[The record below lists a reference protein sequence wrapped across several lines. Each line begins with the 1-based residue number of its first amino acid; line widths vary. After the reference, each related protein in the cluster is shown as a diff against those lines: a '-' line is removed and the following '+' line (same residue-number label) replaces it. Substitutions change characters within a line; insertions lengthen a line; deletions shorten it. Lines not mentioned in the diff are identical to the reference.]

1 MTKLLEYKTRRF
13 VKQNRDDMDIETTHK
28 LSRTALA
35 YLLNLRHHGWTRDKP
50 YNIGQ
55 QNIISVICFFPQER
69 MFVIYE
75 FLNKKNCLTRQ
86 NFSKKPN
93 KKKTNFLRLLVIH
106 FSIYMILLY
115 AVVSRHAP
123 VL

>member
-50 YNIGQ
+50 CNIGQ
-55 QNIISVICFFPQER
+55 QNIISVIYLSTLYISTQIYTIKNLHRKSKDKNLFFIFLCF
-69 MFVIYE
+69 
-75 FLNKKNCLTRQ
+75 
-86 NFSKKPN
+86 
-93 KKKTNFLRLLVIH
+93 
-106 FSIYMILLY
+106 ILYCPIFETHLY
-115 AVVSRHAP
+115 HINSGISLKAIKYSRR
-123 VL
+123 